1 MIKHEMQD
9 KIRETPSLTKVMG
22 GTLTKV
28 MGGSTGLLFAFLIA
42 MLVFAWGSDW
52 SGLGNIPERS
62 PQQIQE

>member
-1 MIKHEMQD
+1 MIRHEMQD

-22 GTLTKV
+22 GSTKL
-28 MGGSTGLLFAFLIA
+28 MGGSTGLLFALLIA

>member
-9 KIRETPSLTKVMG
+9 KIRDAPSLTKVMEG
-22 GTLTKV
+22 STKL
-28 MGGSTGLLFAFLIA
+28 MGGSTGLLFALLIA

>member
-22 GTLTKV
+22 G
-28 MGGSTGLLFAFLIA
+28 STGLLFALLMA

-52 SGLGNIPERS
+52 SGLGDIPERS